1 MTNVTRVIESL
12 DELGSAGLAAVTLAV
27 LETLPKRVGGDT
39 VVHPELT
46 TALRSILA
54 FGVVKDGPL
63 VGASRSTAWRWV
75 RLAQS
80 AAETLGALPVGKQ
93 IGTHTLRHSYA
104 RHLLANGIPINRL
117 SRWLGHA
124 NLQTT
129 FIYLEVLPDP
139 LGDIHRVPYWETIT
153 AFVEVN
159 GVYPEIV
166 AANVGKRN
174 RV

>member
-1 MTNVTRVIESL
+1 MSDVS
-12 DELGSAGLAAVTLAV
+12 GSITPDNVTLAV
-27 LETLPKRVGGDT
+27 FEKT
-39 VVHPELT
+39 VPGV
-46 TALRSILA
+46 A
-54 FGVVKDGPL
+54 GVVTVMVNWALAPL
-63 VGASRSTAWRWV
+63 ANDAAVQVTVPPDSPHP
-75 RLAQS
+75 